1 MKKLY
6 VIVSPDGKTQAEIDE
21 LRERIRAGVEEGLSE
36 ETQLVISDDPDM
48 GIAGEISAIM
58 ESDIVVS
65 TEGAMLNK
73 DCRICNHAAYEYL
86 DCGVYEEDWVEANV
100 REKREY
106 EAEKAAY
113 EKTLPI
119 LDDEPSDTE

>member
-6 VIVSPDGKTQAEIDE
+6 VIVSPDGKTQDEIDE

-36 ETQLVISDDPDM
+36 ETQLVVSDDPDM
-48 GIAGEISAIM
+48 GVVGEIKAIM
-58 ESDIVVS
+58 ESNIVVS

-73 DCRICNHAAYEYL
+73 DCRICNLAAYEYL

-113 EKTLPI
+113 EKTLPT